1 MRGGFGWSF
10 DSAGQAVFVGG
21 LFGSVLAREE
31 DMLAW
36 TEPNR
41 PPDKPRLS
49 EADNGR

>member
-1 MRGGFGWSF
+1 LW
-10 DSAGQAVFVGG
+10 AVVVDG

-41 PPDKPRLS
+41 PPDSPRLS
-49 EADNGR
+49 DG